1 MGTLN
6 VQGIRNKTGE
16 IIKGLEKMKQDIT
29 ILTEMKKKGNG
40 VEILGPYLHFY
51 SGVSKEERAKRGVSI
66 LVKKRYKSYITTSEA
81 VNENMIKLHMNLFGK
96 KLCILGIY
104 AINDIENA
112 VVKED
117 FLGKLNEVI
126 IAIGNSRVILIA
138 GDFNSRTG
146 EKN

>member
-1 MGTLN
+1 LGTLN

-104 AINDIENA
+104 AISDDENA
-112 VVKED
+112 VVKDD
-117 FLGKLNEVI
+117 FFWEIK
-126 IAIGNSRVILIA
+126 
-138 GDFNSRTG
+138 
-146 EKN
+146 